1 MVLRMKKKINSI
13 REMFD
18 SISNEYD
25 LINNLITFGSH
36 KKWKKEIVKI
46 SKKIHPKKI
55 LDLATGT
62 ADIAIELSSIENCR
76 IIGADISSQM
86 LKIGQNK
93 IENLNLNQKIKLVK
107 ADAQN
112 LKYNDFSFDIVTIG
126 YGVRNFINLKRSLD
140 EIYRVL
146 RNDGLLIILETSVPL
161 NPIVRF
167 FYNIHTKFY
176 VKIIGKILSNN
187 PNAYDYLESSAKLFP
202 HGEDFKKILLNS
214 NFKDV
219 KTEIKFYGASTIYI
233 AKK

>member
-1 MVLRMKKKINSI
+1 MKKKIYSI
-13 REMFD
+13 KEMFD

-25 LINNLITFGSH
+25 LINNLITFRSH
-36 KKWKKEIVKI
+36 KKWKKEIVEI

-76 IIGADISSQM
+76 IIGADISSKM

-126 YGVRNFINLKRSLD
+126 YGVRNFINLKSSLD

-176 VKIIGKILSNN
+176 VKIIGKIFSNN
-187 PNAYDYLESSAKLFP
+187 SNAYDYLESSAKVFP

-219 KTEIKFYGASTIYI
+219 KTQIKFFGASTIYI

>member
-1 MVLRMKKKINSI
+1 M
-13 REMFD
+13 
-18 SISNEYD
+18 
-25 LINNLITFGSH
+25 
-36 KKWKKEIVKI
+36 
-46 SKKIHPKKI
+46 
-55 LDLATGT
+55 
-62 ADIAIELSSIENCR
+62 
-76 IIGADISSQM
+76 
-86 LKIGQNK
+86 
-93 IENLNLNQKIKLVK
+93 NLNQKIKLVK

-126 YGVRNFINLKRSLD
+126 YGVRNFINLKSSLD

-176 VKIIGKILSNN
+176 VKIIGKIFSNN
-187 PNAYDYLESSAKLFP
+187 SNAYDYLESSAKVFP

-219 KTEIKFYGASTIYI
+219 KTQIKFFGASTIYI